1 MMENVE
7 LVGKIAELQQKLSTP
22 VPRKEQLHSGP
33 PSKKEQ
39 ELSALLE
46 QVNRQLETAE
56 RSRRQLT
63 VEVEHLTAQRTRLER
78 DMAAQK
84 KVMEEQKEQLQK
96 SQKEKEELEQ
106 KITLLMEQVAAG
118 TAAVEETPATIDEEA
133 SLARDMRDCEETL
146 GHISSC
152 LDKES
157 ERFSSLDS
165 WLQVASDSMNHWK
178 VNQSVDVKTVNALKA
193 EIEELRNLLI
203 QEKASNEEKKKNL
216 EEAEEK
222 FRKLYSDYQMVVKEL
237 QNFHEEQKDKDRHNN
252 AYFEVQARGFTEKID
267 SMTAQL
273 INMEEALTQK
283 EKEVAQMKE
292 TVEKC
297 ELEKEAVTI
306 LKAQVEVYQ
315 SDFNAE
321 REARENL
328 AGEKERLA
336 EDLRHLQRRNQQLLD
351 ELEAYQQNQYEQ
363 MQKHAPP
370 ALVASAPIIT
380 SGWNT
385 IATPGRAE
393 PQRPTRSSPGRRPS
407 PGPQQQNPLPAAEED
422 TQPFRVFDEE
432 VPPPKRFF
440 CPVCNMAF
448 AQVSLL
454 EYHVETCLE

>member
-1 MMENVE
+1 
-7 LVGKIAELQQKLSTP
+7 
-22 VPRKEQLHSGP
+22 
-33 PSKKEQ
+33 
-39 ELSALLE
+39 
-46 QVNRQLETAE
+46 
-56 RSRRQLT
+56 
-63 VEVEHLTAQRTRLER
+63 
-78 DMAAQK
+78 
-84 KVMEEQKEQLQK
+84 
-96 SQKEKEELEQ
+96 
-106 KITLLMEQVAAG
+106 
-118 TAAVEETPATIDEEA
+118 
-133 SLARDMRDCEETL
+133 MRDCEETL

-422 TQPFRVFDEE
+422 TQPFRTEPEDVYYC
-432 VPPPKRFF
+432 PKCSKRFSQF
-440 CPVCNMAF
+440 PPLELHVQECLD
-448 AQVSLL
+448 LL
-454 EYHVETCLE
+454 P